1 MGVSN
6 IMLITVKERTREFGV
21 RKAIGAKP
29 WSILKLIITESIII
43 TSFFG
48 YIGMVCGVAANE
60 IMDATIGHTTVD
72 TGLFKAAMFV
82 NPTRHHH
89 HRHRRHHR
97 RSHPSHQGCKNP
109 TDRSAES
116 GVMQNVEC

>member
-1 MGVSN
+1 MNQGIAIIQSALWIIGLFTLLSGIVGVSN

-48 YIGMVCGVAANE
+48 YIGMVCGVAADWL
-60 IMDATIGHTTVD
+60 MD
-72 TGLFKAAMFV
+72 K
-82 NPTRHHH
+82 P
-89 HRHRRHHR
+89 
-97 RSHPSHQGCKNP
+97 
-109 TDRSAES
+109 
-116 GVMQNVEC
+116 